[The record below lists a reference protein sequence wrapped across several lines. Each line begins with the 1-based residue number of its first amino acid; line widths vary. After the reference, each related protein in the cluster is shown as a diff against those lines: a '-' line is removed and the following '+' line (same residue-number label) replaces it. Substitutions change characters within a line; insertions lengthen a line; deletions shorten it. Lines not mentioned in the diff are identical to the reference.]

1 VPYSLS
7 TCRKASSGP
16 DAQKQ
21 GRQKVDIVGGTYE
34 KGCQKRGRFP
44 LLAEI
49 TRSSIS
55 HPCTNDRVSPLTLPS
70 PCWSEGN
77 KSLACGVAKPCSQ
90 RRKQGA
96 HCLSAASLRAAGF
109 GEPRRAPE
117 GPRHC
122 QHGFGSF
129 CRNKRTSTAWAKP
142 GNIEHYMDFM
152 AG

>member
-1 VPYSLS
+1 M
-7 TCRKASSGP
+7 
-16 DAQKQ
+16 
-21 GRQKVDIVGGTYE
+21 
-34 KGCQKRGRFP
+34 GRFP

-49 TRSSIS
+49 TRSSLS

-70 PCWSEGN
+70 PRWSEGK

-96 HCLSAASLRAAGF
+96 HCLSAASLRAAGV

-129 CRNKRTSTAWAKP
+129 CSTTKVAPFGTRQASELGLRGETRRYRTLHGFHGWVTAVDTFPIPVDFPHLPKGRNPK
-142 GNIEHYMDFM
+142 
-152 AG
+152 